1 MVADMKT
8 TLNGLAITLIVLGS
22 LIILTAVAFYMLRHT
37 SLKDKNGNKCLYI
50 LFLLAVIISL
60 ALCITFFV
68 YRYENQGLEE
78 KSDDLKSISLSKC
91 FDLNSADV
99 NPALTAL

>member
-22 LIILTAVAFYMLRHT
+22 LIIFAALAFYLLRHT
-37 SLKDKNGNKCLYI
+37 SLKDQNGNKCLYA
-50 LFLLAVIISL
+50 LFLIAVIIAL

-68 YRYENQGLEE
+68 YRYESQGL
-78 KSDDLKSISLSKC
+78 
-91 FDLNSADV
+91 
-99 NPALTAL
+99 